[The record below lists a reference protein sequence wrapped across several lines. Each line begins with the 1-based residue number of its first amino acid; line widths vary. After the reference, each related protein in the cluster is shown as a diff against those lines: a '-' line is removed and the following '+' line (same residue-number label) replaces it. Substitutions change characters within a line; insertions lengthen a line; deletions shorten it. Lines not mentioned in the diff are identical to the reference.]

1 MKLRSY
7 LFSALLILILMGV
20 TFMYAQPAS
29 AELLGCD
36 NNGGNLFIINEVT
49 GASTYIGTMPQD
61 MTECVFDNLNRGFY
75 AQGSDGSFRLYTID
89 PTTATSLGYV
99 GTGAALNGMD
109 FVNGLLYATVIT
121 GPNFPSNLV
130 TVDPAT
136 GVLTTIGATG
146 FGPISGLAYDKSTG
160 IMYGVTGGSGSGNL
174 ITVDLTTG
182 AGTLV
187 AATGQDKIGS
197 IRFGSNGVLYGGVT
211 GNTQTNPNYLIT
223 INKTTGA
230 VTPVGDTG
238 FSITGLALVINV
250 PGTRSNAIFP
260 PFPLICGVPGAN
272 SQCEVVTNPD

>member
-1 MKLRSY
+1 MKRRSY
-7 LFSALLILILMGV
+7 LFSAFLVLILMGGISLH
-20 TFMYAQPAS
+20 AQPAS

-36 NNGGNLFIINEVT
+36 NTRGVLIMINEVT
-49 GASTYIGTMPQD
+49 GAPSYIGTMPQD

-75 AQGSDGSFRLYTID
+75 AQGSDGSFTFYTID
-89 PTTATSLGYV
+89 PTTGASLGSV
-99 GTGAALNGMD
+99 STAAAFNGME
-109 FVNGLLYATVIT
+109 FVNGVLYAAAIT
-121 GPNFPSNLV
+121 GGNGPSNLV

-146 FGPISGLAYDKSTG
+146 FGPISGLAYDSSTG
-160 IMYGVTGGSGSGNL
+160 IMYGVTGGNNSGNL
-174 ITVDLTTG
+174 ITLNLSTG

-211 GNTQTNPNYLIT
+211 DNTQLNPRFLIR

-238 FSITGLALVINV
+238 FSITGLALIINI
-250 PGTRSNAIFP
+250 PGTPSTAIFP
-260 PFPLICGVPGAN
+260 QFPPVCGVPGAPELC
-272 SQCEVVTNPD
+272 QKEL